1 MPTLATVIEY
11 CFGSPSHGNQRK
23 KKKEIKG
30 TQTGKE
36 VKLPLF
42 ANDMILYT
50 EHFKDVTRKLLE
62 LINEFSK
69 VSGYKINT
77 QKPLA
82 FVYIN
87 NKKSGRE
94 IKETILKRQPSEEE
108 KIIANKA
115 TDKRLISTITVIAAQ
130 YQKNKQPNQKAG
142 RRPKHIFLQR
152 RQTDD

>member
-1 MPTLATVIEY
+1 MCDKPRANILNDEKVKAFLLRSRTRQGCPLLPLLLSIVLEVLAMAIRE
-11 CFGSPSHGNQRK
+11 K

-69 VSGYKINT
+69 VSGSKLIHRN
-77 QKPLA
+77 PLHS
-82 FVYIN
+82 Y
-87 NKKSGRE
+87 
-94 IKETILKRQPSEEE
+94 
-108 KIIANKA
+108 
-115 TDKRLISTITVIAAQ
+115 TV
-130 YQKNKQPNQKAG
+130 
-142 RRPKHIFLQR
+142 
-152 RQTDD
+152 TM